1 MIVGFPAKVGDSLIV
16 ITIRTAHFSEPFI
29 LLLKSDTIK
38 IMNHYQK
45 KQFAI
50 AVIFVFIIVVI
61 GGGLYFLLRPA
72 APTCFDGI
80 QNQGEKGTDCG
91 GPCGPC
97 EEPEDLIILL
107 EEFIPTVPSD
117 FDLVA
122 KIENPNP
129 NWGIESLN
137 YQFNIYDSNNQL
149 IGYKTGNTYLLP
161 QETKYII
168 EQRMTTK
175 MDPARVNIE
184 LNNINW
190 RKLKDF
196 KELEIRIKNGEI
208 KNIEQGF
215 NKLVGNVENK
225 SNYDLDKIEVSG
237 LLFSDGKIITVGRTE
252 MRTIL
257 MGETRYFEINWPY
270 EASEEVKSFELKPY
284 TNIFLNDNFLK
295 IHGTQERFKEY

>member
-1 MIVGFPAKVGDSLIV
+1 
-16 ITIRTAHFSEPFI
+16 
-29 LLLKSDTIK
+29 
-38 IMNHYQK
+38 MNQYQK

-80 QNQGEKGTDCG
+80 QNQGEEGIDCE

-107 EEFIPTVPSD
+107 EEFIPTVSND

-122 KIENPNP
+122 KVENPNP
-129 NWGIESLN
+129 NWGIESLD
-137 YQFNIYDSNNQL
+137 YQFNIYDSDNQL
-149 IGYKTGNTYLLP
+149 IGYMAGNTYLLP
-161 QETKYII
+161 QETRYII

-175 MDPARVNIE
+175 MDPARVDIE
-184 LNNINW
+184 LSNINW
-190 RKLKDF
+190 RKLKNF

-208 KNIEQGF
+208 KITEEGF

-225 SNYDLDKIEVSG
+225 SNFDLDKIEVSG
-237 LLFSDGKIITVGRTE
+237 LLFSNSKIIAVGRTE
-252 MRTIL
+252 MRTVSK
-257 MGETRYFEINWPY
+257 GGVRYFEISWPY
-270 EASEEVKSFELKPY
+270 EISEEVKSFELKPY
-284 TNIFLNDNFLK
+284 TDIFLNENFLK